1 MNDRVNNKVW
11 RVFFIEFA
19 PHLAESFVK
28 EALNKS
34 SFCGKRFE
42 YMGFF
47 RKNNLKSEVP

>member
-1 MNDRVNNKVW
+1 MHDRVNNKVW

-34 SFCGKRFE
+34 SF
-42 YMGFF
+42 
-47 RKNNLKSEVP
+47 RKNNLKSEDP